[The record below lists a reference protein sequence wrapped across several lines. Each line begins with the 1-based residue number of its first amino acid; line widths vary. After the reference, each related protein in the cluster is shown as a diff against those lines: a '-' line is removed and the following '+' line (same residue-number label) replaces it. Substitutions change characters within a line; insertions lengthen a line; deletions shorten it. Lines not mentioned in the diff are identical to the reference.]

1 MQKMQGQ
8 MDARERGIEQ
18 KEGERMRQ
26 ALRVIRDEAVK
37 DHKKALIAD
46 IKEINIQAKI
56 KQENERN
63 IKFQE
68 ARE

>member
-1 MQKMQGQ
+1 
-8 MDARERGIEQ
+8 
-18 KEGERMRQ
+18 MRQ